1 MFHSRLSQLKL
12 LEITTLHPSQE
23 STVYLGKK
31 KKKKKSPLTL
41 YQVSFMH
48 NLFSRN
54 QTNSIQ
60 REVREESPVWKAKYK
75 RLFYVI

>member
-12 LEITTLHPSQE
+12 LEITALHPSQE
-23 STVYLGKK
+23 PTVYSG

-75 RLFYVI
+75 RLFHVI